1 MANTR
6 TACSRAFSQKILHPK
21 SQCSA
26 WRQEMEPKG
35 MINTK
40 LSNSKNKLIRSKLLA
55 TFFIVPCCVDSPL
68 WTISLCQQV
77 VSGASATVS
86 SNGPRQLGTKTQIQ
100 MLSSTYSATRLLICQ
115 IEIDLWKIDS
125 TQDNSKKWNKLTR
138 QAQLQD
144 SGYRGGK
151 GDQVLPTRSPIY
163 CLSSLE
169 LYFCCKIE
177 LWALVMILSLS

>member
-40 LSNSKNKLIRSKLLA
+40 LSNSKNKLIRSKLIA

-100 MLSSTYSATRLLICQ
+100 MLSSTYSATRLLIYQ
-115 IEIDLWKIDS
+115 IE
-125 TQDNSKKWNKLTR
+125 
-138 QAQLQD
+138 
-144 SGYRGGK
+144 YRHSN
-151 GDQVLPTRSPIY
+151 LF
-163 CLSSLE
+163 
-169 LYFCCKIE
+169 LYAPLRYIVIAHHNGRYSRVGSYIACM
-177 LWALVMILSLS
+177 VG